1 MSSLRWVRRVLLFDG
16 FMWREHSAKY
26 TREGL
31 AYLSGRSWV
40 VLSDDLVQ
48 FVSGGRAVVC
58 ASAPPLADHVAL
70 ERARDQIAL
79 AAVFRSGGDL
89 MRILQIASVVVPVL
103 ASIYLAWVVSGLTSY
118 QSKIDTLVTILNNSP
133 FIKH

>member
-1 MSSLRWVRRVLLFDG
+1 MRFVRRVLLFDG
-16 FMWREHSAKY
+16 SIWREYRAKY

-31 AYLSGRSWV
+31 AYLSGKSWV

-48 FVSGGRAVVC
+48 IISGGRAVVC
-58 ASAPPLADHVAL
+58 VAAPPLADHVAL

-89 MRILQIASVVVPVL
+89 MRILQIAAVVVPVL
-103 ASIYLAWVVSGLTSY
+103 ASVYLAWVVSGITAY

>member
-1 MSSLRWVRRVLLFDG
+1 MSGLRWVRRVLLFDG
-16 FMWREHSAKY
+16 VMWRECRAKY

-40 VLSDDLVQ
+40 LLSDDLVQ
-48 FVSGGRAVVC
+48 FISGGRAVVC
-58 ASAPPLADHVAL
+58 IAAAPLADHVAL

-89 MRILQIASVVVPVL
+89 MRILQIAAVVVPVL
-103 ASIYLAWVVSGLTSY
+103 TSVYLAWVISGLSAY
-118 QSKIDTLVTILNNSP
+118 QSQIDTLITILNNSP
-133 FIKH
+133 FIKR

>member
-1 MSSLRWVRRVLLFDG
+1 MRFVRRVLLFDG
-16 FMWREHSAKY
+16 SLWREYRAKY

-31 AYLSGRSWV
+31 AYLSGKSWV

-48 FVSGGRAVVC
+48 ITSGGRAVVC
-58 ASAPPLADHVAL
+58 VAAPPLADHVAL

-89 MRILQIASVVVPVL
+89 MRILQIAAVVVPVL
-103 ASIYLAWVVSGLTSY
+103 ASVYLAWVVSGITAY

>member
-1 MSSLRWVRRVLLFDG
+1 MLRFVRRVLLFDG
-16 FMWREHSAKY
+16 SNWREYRAKY

-31 AYLSGRSWV
+31 AYLSGKSWV

-48 FVSGGRAVVC
+48 ITSGGRAVVC
-58 ASAPPLADHVAL
+58 VSAPPLADHVAL

-89 MRILQIASVVVPVL
+89 MRILQIAAVVVPVL
-103 ASIYLAWVVSGLTSY
+103 ASVYLAWVVSGITAY